1 MLLMA
6 RSAEAAWAAG
16 FSEAV
21 FMFPM
26 PSRSPRRDG
35 DGALDRRV
43 GSCLTGDF
51 LAAIA
56 RRDVLLLRVRRRR
69 LLDHRAHQ
77 ILVGL
82 DPVGD
87 HLPLLAVPLLELH
100 RTAAFVVGAGHLE
113 RLHEA

>member
-6 RSAEAAWAAG
+6 RSADAAG
-16 FSEAV
+16 PAALSEAV
-21 FMFPM
+21 FMFSM

-35 DGALDRRV
+35 DGALDRRAGV
-43 GSCLTGDF
+43 RLPRDF

-77 ILVGL
+77 LLVGL

-100 RTAAFVVGAGHLE
+100 RTAA
-113 RLHEA
+113 